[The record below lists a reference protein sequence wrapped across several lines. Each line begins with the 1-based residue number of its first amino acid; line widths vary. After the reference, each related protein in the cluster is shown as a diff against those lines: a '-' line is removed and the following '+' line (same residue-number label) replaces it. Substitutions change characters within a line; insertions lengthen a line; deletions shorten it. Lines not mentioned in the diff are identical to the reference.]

1 MHAAVVA
8 LDVEPVHV
16 AVPGAAAPRA
26 HPQRRLVV
34 IEATDDRG
42 CYPSDAAQI
51 FDDLASTDKEQ
62 AVLTA
67 DHYLRHPAD
76 ARDQAADLIA
86 GWLEEHQ
93 W

>member
-1 MHAAVVA
+1 MWS
-8 LDVEPVHV
+8 LSTSQC
-16 AVPGAAAPRA
+16 RA
-26 HPQRRLVV
+26 RPHLARIRNPALVV
-34 IEATDDRG
+34 EATDDRG

-51 FDDLASTDKEQ
+51 FDDLAATDKEQ

-86 GWLEEHQ
+86 GWLEEHT